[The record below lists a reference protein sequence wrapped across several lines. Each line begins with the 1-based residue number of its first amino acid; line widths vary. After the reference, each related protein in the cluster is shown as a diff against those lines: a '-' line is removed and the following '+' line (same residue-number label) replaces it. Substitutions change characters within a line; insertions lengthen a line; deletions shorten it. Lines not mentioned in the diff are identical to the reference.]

1 MALSPTLIEHSPS
14 DRLIALWFEDK
25 NTIHLLNVYTGH
37 LYAKI
42 LSRESAVMKFIRD
55 GTKLAQYYYNFGLRI
70 WDITHLTDEHWNS
83 THGYE
88 LMPCEMTDGWVVGR
102 DNEPLFWV
110 PVEHRE
116 SLCVLPSRVVPG
128 IHRKKE
134 TVVDLSNSRLGRKWM
149 ECIDNEWLREVE
161 RKGKE
166 MGNVLEK
173 YVLSS
178 AQVFG
183 DVEMD
188 R

>member
-1 MALSPTLIEHSPS
+1 M
-14 DRLIALWFEDK
+14 
-25 NTIHLLNVYTGH
+25 V
-37 LYAKI
+37 
-42 LSRESAVMKFIRD
+42 FIQD
-55 GTKLAQYYYNFGLRI
+55 GTKLAQYSHHFGLRI
-70 WDITHLTDEHWNS
+70 WDIADLMDEHWNS

-88 LMPCEMTDGWVVGR
+88 LMTCDMTDGWVVSL

-116 SLCVLPSRVVPG
+116 ILRVQSSRVIP
-128 IHRKKE
+128 RKE
-134 TVVDLSNSRLGRKWM
+134 TTRVDLSKSRLCRKWT
-149 ECIDNEWLREVE
+149 ECIDQEWLREVE
-161 RKGKE
+161 RKGKD

>member
-1 MALSPTLIEHSPS
+1 M
-14 DRLIALWFEDK
+14 
-25 NTIHLLNVYTGH
+25 
-37 LYAKI
+37 YAKI
-42 LSRESAVMKFIRD
+42 LGPGSADMVFIQN
-55 GTKLAQYYYNFGLRI
+55 GTKLAQYSSDLGLRI
-70 WDITHLTDEHWNS
+70 WDIADLTDEHWNS

-88 LMPCEMTDGWVVGR
+88 PMTCDMTDGWVVGR
-102 DNEPLFWV
+102 DNQPLFWV

-116 SLCVLPSRVVPG
+116 NLCMPPPRVVPG
-128 IHRKKE
+128 IPRKEE

-166 MGNVLEK
+166 MRNVLEK